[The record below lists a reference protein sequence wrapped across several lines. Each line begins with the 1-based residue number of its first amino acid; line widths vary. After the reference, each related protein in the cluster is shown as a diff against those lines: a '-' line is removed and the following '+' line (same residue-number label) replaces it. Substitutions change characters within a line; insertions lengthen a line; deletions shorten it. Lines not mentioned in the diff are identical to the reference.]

1 MASVAL
7 RGVALALGAAATLAA
22 AAAAAATLGPLVQ
35 AGAPGPGWRAVNLPQ
50 QKMPATRY
58 TAETVDGREALRV
71 QADASY
77 GNLVHELTPGDAPR
91 LLQWSWRLQQP
102 NPAVDLRTKAGDDS
116 AVKVCMS
123 FDLAAGR
130 VPFVERQLLRLAR
143 ARTGQALPAATLCWV
158 WGHAE
163 PAGSLLPNAYTRRVR
178 YLVLRNAQSA
188 TGVWMEERRDVAADF
203 RRAFGDEVAA
213 GEPLPPLTAVIVA
226 GDADNTGGSSVAH
239 VSGLR
244 AEP

>member
-1 MASVAL
+1 VASLPA
-7 RGVALALGAAATLAA
+7 VALAAAV
-22 AAAAAATLGPLVQ
+22 LGPLVQ
-35 AGAPGPGWRAVNLPQ
+35 GGAPGPGWRVVNLPQ
-50 QKMPATRY
+50 QQLPATRY

-71 QADASY
+71 QAQASY
-77 GNLVHELTPGDAPR
+77 GNLVHDVPAAEAPR
-91 LLQWSWRLQQP
+91 VLQWAWRLQQP
-102 NPAVDLRTKAGDDS
+102 NAAVDLRTKAGDDS

-123 FDLAAGR
+123 FDLPDAK

-158 WGHAE
+158 WGASE
-163 PAGSLLPNAYTRRVR
+163 AVGTVLPNAYTRRVR
-178 YLVLRNAQSA
+178 YLVLRNAHSA
-188 TGVWMEERRDVAADF
+188 TATWLDEKRDVAADF
-203 RRAFGDEVAA
+203 RRAFGDEVVAA
-213 GEPLPPLTAVIVA
+213 ETLPPLTAVIVA

>member
-1 MASVAL
+1 MASVS
-7 RGVALALGAAATLAA
+7 ALALAAAV
-22 AAAAAATLGPLVQ
+22 LGPLVQ
-35 AGAPGPGWRAVNLPQ
+35 GGAPGPGWRVVNLPQ
-50 QKMPATRY
+50 QQMPATRY

-71 QADASY
+71 QASASY
-77 GNLVHELTPGDAPR
+77 GNLVHELPPGDAPR
-91 LLQWSWRLQQP
+91 VMQWAWRLQQP
-102 NPAVDLRTKAGDDS
+102 NPAVDLRSKAGDDS

-123 FDLAAGR
+123 FALPDAK

-158 WGHAE
+158 WGASE
-163 PAGSLLPNAYTRRVR
+163 AVDTVLPNAYTRRVR

-188 TGVWMEERRDVAADF
+188 TATWLDEKRDVAADF

-213 GEPLPPLTAVIVA
+213 AEPLPPLTAVIVA
-226 GDADNTGGSSVAH
+226 GDADNTGGTSVAQ